1 MKYTATILAAG
12 LMALTAAPAH
22 AAHGSYLPSSWSGP
36 QWRYWQAWR
45 SSGYEPYHRHRRH
58 GNANHGRLH
67 RHYGTTHHGGSGN
80 LIARS
85 GARAS
90 VSAVA
95 RPHFQ
100 CLVDRLEVAG
110 YRIDFM
116 GGFARRSNP
125 SAHPTGNA
133 VDINQ
138 TGFGRVTRRFPGNVE
153 EMCRACGVYSG
164 THFGDY
170 GHFELLHK
178 YGYVYPSGWH
188 HHYASRRRYGHQ
200 HYAYR

>member
-1 MKYTATILAAG
+1 MRYAATLA
-12 LMALTAAPAH
+12 LLIVALATPAN
-22 AAHGSYLPSSWSGP
+22 AAH
-36 QWRYWQAWR
+36 RHR
-45 SSGYEPYHRHRRH
+45 SHDPMVNMLAYGFAQMLHSERMAYEPYRHRHRAIRH
-58 GNANHGRLH
+58 H
-67 RHYGTTHHGGSGN
+67 RRSYGHHGGFGN
-80 LIARS
+80 LVARS

-100 CLVDRLEVAG
+100 CLVDRLEAAG

-153 EMCRACGVYSG
+153 AMCQACGVYSG
-164 THFGDY
+164 GHFGDY
-170 GHFELLHK
+170 GHFEMPRK
-178 YGYVYPSGWH
+178 YGYVNVG
-188 HHYASRRRYGHQ
+188 RR
-200 HYAYR
+200 YAYRQWRRRSYARAWW